1 MEFNDADPQEEQD
14 SWLDRPLLTGQTIK
28 WTVVIFIVILLIA
41 LISRIYMLDTRVM
54 SHDETSHV
62 YFSWIFEQGRG
73 YSHDPVTHGPLQF
86 HLIALSYFLF
96 GDSDFSARLP
106 HAIASILS
114 VAFLW
119 YYRRYLGKIG
129 WIVAAVLMVI
139 SPYMLYYG
147 RYARNEALVVLFGLI
162 TIWAIL
168 RYSRIL
174 LYRPGLPISLVA
186 SGTEKSLYDRNITGD
201 YCCHSGWRCSSNRG

>member
-1 MEFNDADPQEEQD
+1 MELTDTTHQEEQD
-14 SWLDRPLLTGQTIK
+14 KWLDRPLLGGLTIK
-28 WTVVIFIVILLIA
+28 WTAAIFFGIIIIA
-41 LISRIYMLDTRVM
+41 IFSRFYMLGTRVM

-62 YFSWIFEQGRG
+62 YFSWLLDQGRG

-106 HAIASILS
+106 HAVASILT
-114 VAFLW
+114 VLFMW
-119 YYRRYLGKIG
+119 NYRRYLGRVG
-129 WIVAAVLMVI
+129 WVVAAVLMVI

-162 TIWAIL
+162 SIWAIL
-168 RYSRIL
+168 S
-174 LYRPGLPISLVA
+174 
-186 SGTEKSLYDRNITGD
+186 
-201 YCCHSGWRCSSNRG
+201 